1 MYASST
7 MCYHNYTKLLQAE
20 EHLRRGEILDECFV
34 AELIKER
41 LSSPRIEHYGMCSYT
56 YMCKCMIGMSQSE
69 THMNPYM
76 TVLMYVCMYMYV
88 YNMYMYMY
96 SVQGWGIKRYIMIY
110 GDKIIYRILNFDP

>member
-1 MYASST
+1 M
-7 MCYHNYTKLLQAE
+7 
-20 EHLRRGEILDECFV
+20 DECFV

-41 LSSPRIEHYGMCSYT
+41 LSSPRIEHYGMCSYM
-56 YMCKCMIGMSQSE
+56 YMCKCMIGMSQSG

-96 SVQGWGIKRYIMIY
+96 SV
-110 GDKIIYRILNFDP
+110 